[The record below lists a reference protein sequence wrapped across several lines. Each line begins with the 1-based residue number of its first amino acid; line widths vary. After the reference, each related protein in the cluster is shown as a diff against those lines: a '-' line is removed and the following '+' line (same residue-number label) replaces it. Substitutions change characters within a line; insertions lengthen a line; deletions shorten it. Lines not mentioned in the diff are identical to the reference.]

1 MLLFYDSMKSKS
13 KARKNT
19 TKNKLPLGRV
29 SLDRM
34 EPAADKGYD
43 KTIIDQRKETGSGVK
58 EEEEGIPRQLGE
70 REKKSTMIKRARKEK
85 GWIKNVSAIFTMGKL
100 LSKVEHNHVM
110 AHWAAITNIILNE
123 KIKR

>member
-1 MLLFYDSMKSKS
+1 MLLFYDSMKSQS

-29 SLDRM
+29 CLDRM

-70 REKKSTMIKRARKEK
+70 REK
-85 GWIKNVSAIFTMGKL
+85 NL
-100 LSKVEHNHVM
+100 P
-110 AHWAAITNIILNE
+110 
-123 KIKR
+123 